1 MQSIGHANG
10 PTSEGNV
17 EVLGSLTL
25 DGTSGKVRAVLDEN
39 MITFESKTGH
49 LTSIRLSTIQHT
61 HHHNSRLAPF
71 WIAFLGV
78 MFVWFGYRIIDPI
91 NFRIGAMI
99 IGGVFISSWIFTGRP
114 TLTIE
119 TKDNVC
125 FAIMGN
131 DARLMRMNHLM
142 QRIIQGMSLQEARD
156 GLELLERDTDYP
168 GITSL
173 EDSFETVIPVHIE
186 TPQSISTLLGEV
198 DDNPMSM
205 FDSGMFSSDEEEDVL
220 ELEYAVE
227 VEAETGLPD
236 WFTNDG
242 PELDMGLFSS
252 DSADGLIQ
260 RANENIET
268 RRGHIQSSQQYGVA
282 QPTTYN
288 NQNNPPQIPYHEQ
301 FGNSQPQYNQ
311 PASPQMHQFSANV
324 QQPANNQFPTH
335 HSMQTPQT
343 MSGPAVGDNGLF
355 SQVNSE
361 TSSKQEAGE
370 SQLPEPIPN
379 FWNADGA
386 HVPAVNQQTEDPMA
400 SISAPDTLGNSI
412 TINRENSIIAN
423 ARSNNI
429 DADSSSEQQE
439 SSKQNY
445 SAKYSRLKPQAKG
458 VDNHSRL
465 KRHGK
470 SAIKQ
475 GSGLISGIVKSSLA
489 IGAKRATQVAQ
500 SASKVAVSASK
511 NLLSSES
518 SYDISESTESLR
530 VRSNQTQSEEALSS
544 IQNLSIKEGG
554 KLPQSEVDRLQQHIS
569 RSNSLIEQEEQDALE
584 SASFE
589 DLIDSESQTSGK
601 AGLLRLD

>member
-1 MQSIGHANG
+1 
-10 PTSEGNV
+10 
-17 EVLGSLTL
+17 
-25 DGTSGKVRAVLDEN
+25 
-39 MITFESKTGH
+39 
-49 LTSIRLSTIQHT
+49 
-61 HHHNSRLAPF
+61 
-71 WIAFLGV
+71 
-78 MFVWFGYRIIDPI
+78 
-91 NFRIGAMI
+91 
-99 IGGVFISSWIFTGRP
+99 
-114 TLTIE
+114 
-119 TKDNVC
+119 
-125 FAIMGN
+125 
-131 DARLMRMNHLM
+131 
-142 QRIIQGMSLQEARD
+142 
-156 GLELLERDTDYP
+156 
-168 GITSL
+168 
-173 EDSFETVIPVHIE
+173 
-186 TPQSISTLLGEV
+186 
-198 DDNPMSM
+198 
-205 FDSGMFSSDEEEDVL
+205 
-220 ELEYAVE
+220 
-227 VEAETGLPD
+227 
-236 WFTNDG
+236 
-242 PELDMGLFSS
+242 
-252 DSADGLIQ
+252 
-260 RANENIET
+260 
-268 RRGHIQSSQQYGVA
+268 
-282 QPTTYN
+282 
-288 NQNNPPQIPYHEQ
+288 
-301 FGNSQPQYNQ
+301 
-311 PASPQMHQFSANV
+311 
-324 QQPANNQFPTH
+324 
-335 HSMQTPQT
+335 MQTRQT

-386 HVPAVNQQTEDPMA
+386 HVPAVNQQTEDSMA
-400 SISAPDTLGNSI
+400 SITAPDTLGNSI

-500 SASKVAVSASK
+500 SASKVALSASK

-530 VRSNQTQSEEALSS
+530 VRSNQIQSEEALSS